1 MLELMLAWLLQP
13 LDPSRAHL
21 VDSTLAW
28 HGRLMVAAWGFLL
41 PLGVLIARFFKIL
54 PRQHWP
60 DEIDSRVWWRSHLAL
75 QYTGGL
81 VMLAGLGALVAGGH
95 WRGAGHVHGL
105 LGYAVLALGV
115 SQFLAGWLRGSKGG
129 PTEPEVRGD
138 HYDMTLRRR
147 IFEHFHKSAGYAAL
161 VLACAAILTGLWQAN
176 APRWMELALLGWW
189 LLFVTAYMLLQRRGR
204 AIDTYQAIWGPD
216 RSHPGNTARSGG
228 WGMRRLSAEPGEDR

>member
-1 MLELMLAWLLQP
+1 MFDLVLNWLLSP
-13 LDPSRAHL
+13 FDPSRAHL
-21 VDSTLAW
+21 VDSAVAW
-28 HGRLMVAAWGFLL
+28 HGRLMVVAWGFLL
-41 PLGVLIARFFKIL
+41 PLGVLVARFFKIM
-54 PRQHWP
+54 PRQRWP

-81 VMLAGLGALVAGGH
+81 VMLAGLGSLIIGGH

-105 LGYAVLALGV
+105 MGYAVLALGV

-138 HYDMTLRRR
+138 HYDMTPRRR
-147 IFEHFHKSAGYAAL
+147 IFESFHKSAGYTAL
-161 VLACAAILTGLWQAN
+161 LLAVAAILTGLWHAN
-176 APRWMELALLGWW
+176 APRWMGLVLLGWW
-189 LLFVTAYMLLQRRGR
+189 LLFVAAYVLLQKRGR

-228 WGMRRLSAEPGEDR
+228 WGMRRPTAEPEERS

>member
-1 MLELMLAWLLQP
+1 MLELLLNWLSEP

-21 VDSTLAW
+21 VDSAVAW
-28 HGRLMVAAWGFLL
+28 HGRLMVASWGFLL

-60 DEIDSRVWWRSHLAL
+60 DKIDSRVWWRSHLVL
-75 QYTGGL
+75 QYSGGL
-81 VMLAGLGALVAGGH
+81 MMLAGIGSLAIGGH

-129 PTEPEVRGD
+129 PTEPEIRGD
-138 HYDMTLRRR
+138 HYDMTPRRR
-147 IFEHFHKSAGYAAL
+147 IFESFHKTAGYMAL
-161 VLACAAILTGLWQAN
+161 LLAIAAILTGLWHAN
-176 APRWMELALLGWW
+176 APRWMGLLLVGWW
-189 LLFVTAYMLLQRRGR
+189 LLFVVAYALLQNRGR

-228 WGMRRLSAEPGEDR
+228 WGMRRLSPGPEEDK

>member
-1 MLELMLAWLLQP
+1 MLDLLLTWLFQP
-13 LDPSRAHL
+13 LDPSRVHL
-21 VDSTLAW
+21 VDSAVAW

-41 PLGVLIARFFKIL
+41 PLGVLIARFFKVL

-81 VMLAGLGALVAGGH
+81 VMLAGLGSLVIGGH

-105 LGYAVLALGV
+105 MGYAVLALGV
-115 SQFLAGWLRGSKGG
+115 AQFLAGWLRGTKGG

-138 HYDMTLRRR
+138 HYDMTMRRR
-147 IFEHFHKSAGYAAL
+147 IFEHFHKTAGYTAL
-161 VLACAAILTGLWQAN
+161 LLAIAAILTGLWHAN
-176 APRWMELALLGWW
+176 APRWMALLLAGWW
-189 LLFVTAYMLLQRRGR
+189 LLFVMTYVLLQNRGR

-228 WGMRRLSAEPGEDR
+228 WGMRRLGAGPGDNP